1 MKMIENN
8 QMQGT
13 VTRIAAGRSCTWVHL
28 ELTDGES
35 IDAIATSSQ
44 ARRMRIKVGKT
55 VSAVVRHRKAY
66 IAA

>member
-1 MKMIENN
+1 MKMIGNI

-28 ELTDGES
+28 ELADGAS
-35 IDAIATSSQ
+35 LDAIASSSQ

-55 VSAVVRHRKAY
+55 VSAVVRNHKAF